1 MKSNKKRLF
10 VVVLLALLLVVLV
23 LGYTFS
29 KYKQSIEVST
39 KSTVAKWSFAGS
51 VLNAKNSSTETTI
64 SLADTVESSTI
75 KEQRIA
81 PGTKGTFNIVIDATG
96 SEVDLD
102 YDVSVKSETRKP
114 TNLYFTYNGEKYTTL
129 KSLIDMVNGKNT
141 KEFSGTIEHA
151 KSSNDSQV
159 VTYTVGWEWPY
170 ETKVNNVLQA
180 GADEADL
187 ADGLNGISDYVF
199 TLMITGTQSK

>member
-1 MKSNKKRLF
+1 MKKNQKKLF
-10 VVVLLALLLVVLV
+10 VVIALLLLLVVLII
-23 LGYTFS
+23 GYTFS
-29 KYKQSIEVST
+29 KYKQSVEVST

-51 VLNAKNSSTETTI
+51 VANSKHSSTETTI
-64 SLADTVESSTI
+64 SLADTVDSSTV

-81 PGTKGTFNIVIDATG
+81 PGTSGSFNIVIDATG

-114 TNLYFTYNGEKYTTL
+114 TNLYFTYNGERFSTL
-129 KSLIDMVNGKNT
+129 SSLIEKVDENNS

-151 KSSNDSQV
+151 KSEDASQV

-170 ETKVNNVLQA
+170 ETKVNNVVQP

-187 ADGLNGISDYVF
+187 EDGLNGISDYVF
-199 TLMITGTQSK
+199 TLMITGTQAK